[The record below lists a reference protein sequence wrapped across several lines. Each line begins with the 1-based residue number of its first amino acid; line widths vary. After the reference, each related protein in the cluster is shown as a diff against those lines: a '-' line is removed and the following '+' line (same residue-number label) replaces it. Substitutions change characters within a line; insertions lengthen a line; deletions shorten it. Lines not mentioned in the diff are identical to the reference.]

1 MKKKTVFDF
10 RTIKSFDDACKK
22 SGIDPKALPD
32 VSMISE
38 EFRKAVI
45 AAYKLFIIFK
55 SINDGWDADFTNP
68 DQIKYFPW
76 LGVNPAGSGF
86 DFSGSDCDCGYAG
99 AGVGSRLCTDTSEKA
114 LYISEQFREEYADF
128 FLK

>member
-22 SGIDPKALPD
+22 LGIDPKALPD

-86 DFSGSDCDCGYAG
+86 DFSNSNYHYDYTITT
-99 AGVGSRLCTDTSEKA
+99 VGSRLCTDTSEKA